1 MTGHLL
7 GHPTRWATR
16 RYYVAVCGC
25 GLEHMAPTLPR
36 LWALHDRHLAAT
48 RQARLRGM
56 A

>member
-1 MTGHLL
+1 VTGHLL
-7 GHPTRWATR
+7 GHPTR
-16 RYYVAVCGC
+16 YIGHYVAVCGC